1 MMMKSSYSSY
11 LSILFLF
18 FLLLVDKSL
27 SKSGARFSLTRAVFM
42 PHHPVIGG
50 SQWDQT
56 VETVEQQE
64 SAPQPTKQIKGLS
77 KIKDYFSNFGY
88 LLSSGGTFNDDLD
101 QATVSAITTYQRFF
115 NLKITGDL
123 TNETLQQISL
133 PRCGVPDI
141 NFDYDVSKDNVSWP
155 MSRYHRRWFPD
166 RNLTYG
172 FSPASKIPSNATKA
186 FRDAFARWAGS
197 VPGLNLTETNYNSA
211 DLKVGFYNLD
221 EGVEDVVWGESIIR
235 LNASNVVSGEI
246 RLDATKDWKL
256 PGEKGE
262 NGTALDLES
271 AAMHHIGHLLG
282 LDHSNDEE
290 SVMYPYVLPSR
301 RQKVKLSS
309 SDKENIRLVYSKGHS
324 GNGGSWGVVRIVTT
338 LALGFAYYAVVL
350 A

>member
-1 MMMKSSYSSY
+1 M
-11 LSILFLF
+11 
-18 FLLLVDKSL
+18 
-27 SKSGARFSLTRAVFM
+27 
-42 PHHPVIGG
+42 
-50 SQWDQT
+50 
-56 VETVEQQE
+56 
-64 SAPQPTKQIKGLS
+64 
-77 KIKDYFSNFGY
+77 
-88 LLSSGGTFNDDLD
+88 
-101 QATVSAITTYQRFF
+101 
-115 NLKITGDL
+115 
-123 TNETLQQISL
+123 
-133 PRCGVPDI
+133 
-141 NFDYDVSKDNVSWP
+141 
-155 MSRYHRRWFPD
+155 
-166 RNLTYG
+166 
-172 FSPASKIPSNATKA
+172 
-186 FRDAFARWAGS
+186 
-197 VPGLNLTETNYNSA
+197 PGLNLTEMNYNSA